1 MRTNKIDINRPVK
14 LKRAG
19 AWRTYTGGS
28 LIEKLHGKEQMPD
41 TNFPEEWIMST
52 VAARNSGREHI
63 VEGLSVVE
71 GTDISLAQ
79 LIDKNPE
86 EILGKKHYAR
96 YGNKLGV
103 LVKLIDSAER
113 LTIQVHPTREKAR
126 ALFDS
131 QFGKTECW
139 HILGGREVNGEKP
152 CIYFGFRE
160 GITREHWKDV
170 FDRQDIPEMLN
181 CLHRFE
187 VKAGDTFLIEGGIP
201 HAIGAGC
208 FLVEIQEPT
217 DYTVRTERV
226 TPAGLQVADFM
237 CHQGLGFDRMFDCF
251 DYRSYSRDDVLKRWY
266 KQPNGNTLIGYT
278 DTEMFRL
285 ELVEHKDGETIVSG
299 STFSGIYV
307 LEGNG
312 FVDGTPVKAGSQFF
326 IPACCEPFKIEG
338 NLKYIRYY
346 GPKEE

>member
-1 MRTNKIDINRPVK
+1 MIDITRPVK

-28 LIEKLHGKEQMPD
+28 LIDKLHGKENTPD

-63 VEGLSVVE
+63 VEGLSMVE
-71 GTDISLAQ
+71 GTETSLAQ
-79 LIDKNPE
+79 LIDENPE
-86 EILGKKHYAR
+86 EILGKKHYAK
-96 YGNKLGV
+96 YSNKLGV

-126 ALFDS
+126 ELFDS

-152 CIYFGFRE
+152 CIYFGFKE

-170 FDRQDIPEMLN
+170 FDRQDIPEMLD

-187 VKAGDTFLIEGGIP
+187 VKPGDTFLIEGGIP

-226 TPAGLQVADFM
+226 TPAGLRVADFM

-251 DYRSYSRDDVLKRWY
+251 DYSSYSREDVLKRWY
-266 KQPNGNTLIGYT
+266 KQPLGKTLIGYE
-278 DTEMFRL
+278 DTQMFRL
-285 ELVEHKDGETIVSG
+285 ELVQMTTSEQIEADG
-299 STFSGIYV
+299 TFSGIYI
-307 LEGNG
+307 LEGEG
-312 FVDGTPVKAGSQFF
+312 FVDGIPVKPGAQFF
-326 IPACCEPFKIEG
+326 IPACCKPFTIEG
-338 NLKYIRYY
+338 NVKYIRYY

>member
-1 MRTNKIDINRPVK
+1 MRTNKIDLNRPIK
-14 LKRAG
+14 LERAG

-28 LIEKLHGKEQMPD
+28 LIEKLHGKENLPD

-63 VEGLSVVE
+63 VEGLSLVE
-71 GTDISLAQ
+71 GTEISLAQ
-79 LIDKNPE
+79 LIDENPKD
-86 EILGKKHYAR
+86 ILGAKHYAK

-126 ALFDS
+126 ELFDS
-131 QFGKTECW
+131 PFGKTECW
-139 HILGGREVNGEKP
+139 HILGGREINGEKP
-152 CIYFGFRE
+152 CIYFGFKE
-160 GITREHWKDV
+160 GITKEHWKDV
-170 FDRQDIPEMLN
+170 FDRQDIPEMLD

-187 VKAGDTFLIEGGIP
+187 VKPGDTFLIEGGIP

-251 DYRSYSRDDVLKRWY
+251 DYSSYSRGDVLKRWY
-266 KQPNGNTLIGYT
+266 KQPKGKTLIGYE

-285 ELVEHKDGETIVSG
+285 ELAELKDSETIEAG
-299 STFSGIYV
+299 STFSGIYI
-307 LEGNG
+307 LEGEG
-312 FVDGTPVKAGSQFF
+312 FVDGISVKAGAQFF
-326 IPACCEPFKIEG
+326 IPASCNPFKMEG

>member
-1 MRTNKIDINRPVK
+1 MIDITRPVK
-14 LKRAG
+14 LARAG

-28 LIEKLHGKEQMPD
+28 LIEKLHGKEHMPD

-63 VEGLSVVE
+63 VEGLSMVE
-71 GTDISLAQ
+71 GTEVSLAQ
-79 LIDKNPE
+79 LIDENPE
-86 EILGKKHYAR
+86 KILGTKHYAK

-126 ALFDS
+126 ELFDS

-152 CIYFGFRE
+152 CIYFGFKE

-187 VKAGDTFLIEGGIP
+187 VKPGDTFLIEGGIP

-251 DYRSYSRDDVLKRWY
+251 DYSSYSREDVLKRWY
-266 KQPNGNTLIGYT
+266 KNPVGKTLIGYE

-285 ELVEHKDGETIVSG
+285 ELVQMTTSEQIEADG
-299 STFSGIYV
+299 TFSGIYI
-307 LEGNG
+307 LEGEG
-312 FVDGTPVKAGSQFF
+312 FVDGIPVKAGSQFF
-326 IPACCEPFKIEG
+326 IPACCKPFTIEG
-338 NLKYIRYY
+338 NVKYIRYY
-346 GPKEE
+346 GPKED